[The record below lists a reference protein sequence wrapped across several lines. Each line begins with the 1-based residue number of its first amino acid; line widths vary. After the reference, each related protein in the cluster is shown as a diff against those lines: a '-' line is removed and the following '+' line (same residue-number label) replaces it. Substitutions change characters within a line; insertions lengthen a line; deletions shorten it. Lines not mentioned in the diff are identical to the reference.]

1 MTVVNHASYNN
12 FSLILSLP
20 GVLRHHFSLQ
30 YQFNIKQRRDENK
43 SIHIN
48 YGIMS

>member
-20 GVLRHHFSLQ
+20 GVLRHYFSLQ
-30 YQFNIKQRRDENK
+30 YQFNIDVYRIET
-43 SIHIN
+43 
-48 YGIMS
+48 